1 MEANEGSAAGIAE
14 RDARSRADCTPL
26 REEQVEHVVMLA
38 N

>member
-1 MEANEGSAAGIAE
+1 MEANESSAAGIAE

-26 REEQVEHVVMLA
+26 REEQVEHVAMLA